1 MLSPTE
7 FDILLKYQQELE
19 KIQECTSTLMPE
31 NFDINNC
38 SKELMYLISLEFN
51 TFSYFQKEHIL
62 NIFGEKKQC
71 AIEYL
76 SERIITTKNNLLKA
90 KYYHLLYF
98 FTNNNKFIFN
108 AIDAYN
114 LALRICLNDHKDNT
128 RHIRFQDILDIIIEL
143 SKTFKYK
150 IDELKTQLIEY
161 LDTKIYDRLKT
172 WIIDSVVKSKLF
184 KPSELKSIP
193 TLCLTIASRE
203 KEHRFIEINLL
214 LALNISTKLQDK
226 FLIEKLNELLGDN
239 EYTEIKQYDGSPE
252 QMAVPHQNNHTYI
265 NIIQYYKKSK
275 NKKKIDEAIL
285 AYNANKEKC
294 KFIKIT
300 APTVINDELN
310 EQKFW
315 EAIAFISNQQP
326 NQIIV
331 NLISGDILPLYSNEV
346 LEEYVEK
353 NKNNMMLKMM
363 KPSSH
368 DINNN
373 QQDTLIPDYL
383 KYNLYA
389 ERIPVAAL
397 MFHQVI
403 LNAILNKKLSYNKF
417 AKILSSNLLLGI
429 PLSVSRNGIDIEYT
443 WFEMIKVALKDFFN
457 QCNLILRSKQPDWTI
472 TLDILSLKFE
482 GILRDIIALVG
493 GVITKIDKYGNS
505 SDFLLDDLFRSGAMQ
520 EIFTQDDINLFQ
532 YTFTNK
538 GVNIR
543 NNVAHSFYKPQ
554 DYSTQKVI
562 LVLLCILRLAK
573 FRYMWNNHKGK
584 TEPEII

>member
-19 KIQECTSTLMPE
+19 KIHECTSTLIPE
-31 NFDINNC
+31 NFDWNKC
-38 SKELMYLISLEFN
+38 SEELRYLVSLEFN
-51 TFSYFQKEHIL
+51 AFSYFKKEHIL
-62 NIFGEKKQC
+62 NIFGDKKEC
-71 AIEYL
+71 ALEYL
-76 SERIITTKNNLLKA
+76 GERIITTKNNLLKA

-114 LALRICLNDHKDNT
+114 LALGICLNDHKDKT

-143 SKTFKYK
+143 SKSFKYK
-150 IDELKTQLIEY
+150 IDELKAQLVEY

-193 TLCLTIASRE
+193 ILCLTIASRE

-214 LALNISTKLQDK
+214 LALNISTKLQNK
-226 FLIEKLNELLGDN
+226 VLIEKVNELLGDN
-239 EYTEIKQYDGSPE
+239 EYTEIKQYDGSLE
-252 QMAVPHQNNHTYI
+252 QMAVPHQNNHIYI

-310 EQKFW
+310 EQKLW

-389 ERIPVAAL
+389 ERIPVTAL
-397 MFHQVI
+397 MVHQVI
-403 LNAILNKKLSYNKF
+403 LSAILNKKLSYNKC

-457 QCNLILRSKQPDWTI
+457 QCNLILRNKQPDWTI

-482 GILRDIIALVG
+482 GILRDIIGLVG

-554 DYSTQKVI
+554 DYSIQKVI
-562 LVLLCILRLAK
+562 LALLCVLRLAK
-573 FRYMWNNHKGK
+573 FRYMWNKHEEKS
-584 TEPEII
+584 EHEII